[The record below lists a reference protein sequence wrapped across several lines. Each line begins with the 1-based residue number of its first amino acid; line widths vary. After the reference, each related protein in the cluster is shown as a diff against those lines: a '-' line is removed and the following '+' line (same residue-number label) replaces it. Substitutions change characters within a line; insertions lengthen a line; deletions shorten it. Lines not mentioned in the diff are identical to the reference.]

1 MENNTQ
7 IVELVIDEQNEDMAI
22 DAISLVTDPAI
33 EIDFMYFNKKKSNL
47 VLAKTDNEQRK
58 I

>member
-33 EIDFMYFNKKKSNL
+33 EIDFM
-47 VLAKTDNEQRK
+47 
-58 I
+58 

>member
-1 MENNTQ
+1 MEKETQ

-33 EIDFMYFNKKKSNL
+33 EVDF
-47 VLAKTDNEQRK
+47 